1 MNDQPATSA
10 AEAVPD
16 PVIRLDG
23 VDLRPGASAAAVAC
37 RELGRRP
44 GLG

>member
-1 MNDQPATSA
+1 MNDLPATSA
-10 AEAVPD
+10 AVPD

-23 VDLRPGASAAAVAC
+23 VDLRPGASAAAAAC
-37 RELGRRP
+37 CELGRRP